1 MAATTI
7 GAVATLINTA
17 AEWFL
22 DKDGYAAFTHRR
34 ALAAKKKEAQD
45 ALANHDFDAV
55 QRHVDE
61 LRKLATKP

>member
-1 MAATTI
+1 MGTV
-7 GAVATLINTA
+7 GAVATLLNTV

-22 DKDGYAAFTHRR
+22 DKDGYAAFSQRR
-34 ALAAKKKEAQD
+34 ALAAKKKEALD
-45 ALANHDFDAV
+45 ALANHDYDAV